1 MLAYPGSRQKWM
13 GEAYRWVRKGCGGGC
28 GWGDDGAVRGRVGGE
43 PDEIA
48 GARFKSG
55 WHRAPAAR
63 RVHDREAGDREDVLH
78 KDTDAGGRGAG
89 VRARRRCDA
98 GAGEA
103 DMDGRGVREARHLIY
118 MRGFARGC
126 SWSPHSPRRA
136 HTPVDEETAPL
147 SALAHYHV
155 PGESHCLST
164 ETE

>member
-1 MLAYPGSRQKWM
+1 M
-13 GEAYRWVRKGCGGGC
+13 GTQGMRRRVDGVTTAQYEAEWEANLTKLL
-28 GWGDDGAVRGRVGGE
+28 E
-43 PDEIA
+43 
-48 GARFKSG
+48 RFKSG

-63 RVHDREAGDREDVLH
+63 RVHDGEAGDRGDALH
-78 KDTDAGGRGAG
+78 KDTNAGGRGAG

-118 MRGFARGC
+118 TRGFARGC

-147 SALAHYHV
+147 LTLAHYHV

-164 ETE
+164 ETG